1 MADKAFAKQALTMDA
16 NMDSM
21 LIASIK
27 SSPWVL
33 ERPTYNCNCFFLDTY
48 TCMYV
53 VHLRPC
59 GLLIVVLKSFFRIW
73 SGFDNHGQDCI
84 VIGNMTF
91 EISEYAINIAV
102 DHLKC
107 NSSFYMGEHLNAD
120 QERSFDN
127 KEASTSARLFHLSL
141 LKKTSL

>member
-1 MADKAFAKQALTMDA
+1 MVFHLT
-16 NMDSM
+16 
-21 LIASIK
+21 
-27 SSPWVL
+27 
-33 ERPTYNCNCFFLDTY
+33 
-48 TCMYV
+48 
-53 VHLRPC
+53 
-59 GLLIVVLKSFFRIW
+59 
-73 SGFDNHGQDCI
+73 DNHGQDCI

-107 NSSFYMGEHLNAD
+107 NSSFDMGEHLNAD

-141 LKKTSL
+141 LKKTSLKTFIF